1 MYTNNKKFVLNLFCS
16 AQTHSCRRDP
26 PDVPLSDKGQS
37 APPQTLETV
46 DVTYEEIGG
55 TRPLKVNCDYTQNQ
69 VYVTTTAP
77 LRGEGVVNTGGSGN
91 PTEVSLVG
99 GDESMIYE
107 N

>member
-1 MYTNNKKFVLNLFCS
+1 MYTNNNSLFCS

-26 PDVPLSDKGQS
+26 PDIPLSDKGQS

-55 TRPLKVNCDYTQNQ
+55 THPLKANNEYTQNQ
-69 VYVTTTAP
+69 AYVTTTAP

-91 PTEVSLVG
+91 PTEVSPVG

>member
-1 MYTNNKKFVLNLFCS
+1 MYTNNNSLFRS

-26 PDVPLSDKGQS
+26 SNIPLSDKGQS
-37 APPQTLETV
+37 APPQTYETE

-69 VYVTTTAP
+69 AYVTTTAP

-91 PTEVSLVG
+91 PTEVSPVG